1 MSTDGAIDLLQAHV
15 YYYQFG
21 NIRIASKSSDKFYR
35 LDAAAIVLL
44 SQIVYWHP
52 KARKHDYWI
61 YKTQEEFS
69 QETALSC
76 KQIARARND
85 LVELGLLKYK
95 LEGYPPKAY
104 FKLNTAMFDKYA
116 NALAE
121 KQDEKDPTV
130 YISIEEL
137 EALSLCIDEDSPKHD
152 KEVNIEIPDD
162 WFSIF
167 ARVRECGFYQ
177 DKADKDPNGV
187 LYGYNEKLYTYVSE
201 ILDGTFYEKSGK
213 NITNRHDTSGLTRDI
228 IVDWLVGANRLPA
241 GRDGYANRAILYL
254 TKTATY
260 SPMLNALCGKTSPV
274 SSKPAKFII
283 KEESYEPSKKE
294 GEEGDRSPSSIW
306 FGENNGFNERPDKYY
321 PELTLNH
328 PRVWGLYHAIKDY
341 AASCKSPEGIWTKHN
356 KPETTVSDIDILYWV
371 LRVASEHGCT
381 SDEIFQNIIIGDDSN
396 YLWALTIQYVFNN
409 KGYKLARDEKK
420 SSYLYCGAKDLN
432 HSMYTK
438 VVGKGVKK

>member
-104 FKLNTAMFDKYA
+104 FKLNTSMLDKYA

-130 YISIEEL
+130 YISVDEL
-137 EALSLCIDEDSPKHD
+137 EALSLCMEEDSPKPD
-152 KEVNIEIPDD
+152 KKVNIEIPDD

-228 IVDWLVGANRLPA
+228 IIDWLVGANRLPA

-260 SPMLNALCGKTSPV
+260 SPMLNALCGKAT
-274 SSKPAKFII
+274 PAKTKPKSF
-283 KEESYEPSKKE
+283 YEADKPSNAPDWIWEAHQLPSLYPEIQQDDRKFWGFYVNAIEYINDCQKKE
-294 GEEGDRSPSSIW
+294 DMDRNNW
-306 FGENNGFNERPDKYY
+306 GMWTKLNNGLTNPPNNLFMDIFRAAKKAEMGVEEIYSLKFGDVNNFLWILTAREMKQNHSIKILPD
-321 PELTLNH
+321 
-328 PRVWGLYHAIKDY
+328 GKDY
-341 AASCKSPEGIWTKHN
+341 SY
-356 KPETTVSDIDILYWV
+356 VY
-371 LRVASEHGCT
+371 
-381 SDEIFQNIIIGDDSN
+381 GDGPLN
-396 YLWALTIQYVFNN
+396 
-409 KGYKLARDEKK
+409 R
-420 SSYLYCGAKDLN
+420 AKYERRN
-432 HSMYTK
+432 
-438 VVGKGVKK
+438 